1 MHSLLVIA
9 ILIVIA
15 WLLVKKY
22 RSNSLAKQQAVD
34 DHGEGGTSTDTANA
48 SRPSK
53 FPNIWTTAS
62 QTTGQTGGDV
72 PSPPAD
78 PPRADEP
85 ATAPVRRHVSR
96 TWMVLAAIALIVLLK
111 LTGHLNALVDVLVLL
126 FGIGLAL
133 VSVWGVVVWIHKGRP
148 ESGGPLD
155 IFSSSRAT
163 KAERFCRTGD
173 DMCSVGAY
181 EQAIESYDQAIDLD
195 NDFVMAYENRG
206 FAYSQI
212 GHNRAAI
219 RDYEEAIKRGPKTP
233 KDQLQSV
240 IEDLRHQRRDPGLG
254 IPLLPGEDDVSFE
267 SHLPTLW
274 MTKYRTIIGTSHG
287 DETGSRS
294 GPAQQKYRQPIQME
308 CLALTNQRLLI
319 LSRRADPDEVN
330 GFVLIQKYRFDLSAQ
345 RIREWIKIEQQYRSK
360 AMNDVRQTWQ
370 EEGVAGIIKGDYD
383 ERQFKTPLDPADKR
397 TVASTPLFPIIDINT
412 KWHLFGR
419 RNLSWGWKLLS
430 WAVWPLRLI
439 FSIQPWTGVRLHV
452 VLVQRG
458 APKWISNP
466 KGVLQGLFKATSHF
480 QDTSF
485 GEIQLCNKDHTELL
499 LKGLRPLVKEL
510 VEALGERSN
519 WRGV

>member
-1 MHSLLVIA
+1 MHSLLGIA
-9 ILIVIA
+9 ILIVIG

-34 DHGEGGTSTDTANA
+34 DHSEGGTSTDTANA

-53 FPNIWTTAS
+53 VPNIWTTAS
-62 QTTGQTGGDV
+62 QTTGQPGGDV

-111 LTGHLNALVDVLVLL
+111 LTGHLNALVDVLVWL

-133 VSVWGVVVWIHKGRP
+133 VSVWSVMVWIHKGRP
-148 ESGGPLD
+148 EYGGPLD
-155 IFSSSRAT
+155 VFSSSRAT
-163 KAERFCRTGD
+163 KAEHFCRTGD
-173 DMCSVGAY
+173 DMCSFGAY

-195 NDFVMAYENRG
+195 EAFVMAYENRG

-212 GHNRAAI
+212 GHNQAAI

-233 KDQLQSV
+233 KDQLESV
-240 IEDLRHQRRDPGLG
+240 IEDLRHQPCDPDLDT
-254 IPLLPGEDDVSFE
+254 PLLPGEMVLLKSY
-267 SHLPTLW
+267 LPTLW
-274 MTKYRTIIGTSHG
+274 MRKYRTVVGTSHG
-287 DETGSRS
+287 GETGQQS
-294 GPAQQKYRQPIQME
+294 GPVQQEYIEPIQME
-308 CLALTNQRLLI
+308 WLALTNQRLLI
-319 LSRRADPDEVN
+319 LS
-330 GFVLIQKYRFDLSAQ
+330 GHIQKYRFDLSAQ

-370 EEGVAGIIKGDYD
+370 EEGVAGIIKGDFD
-383 ERQFKTPLDPADKR
+383 DKQFNSPLDPGDKR

-430 WAVWPLRLI
+430 WAVLPLRLI

-452 VLVQRG
+452 VRVRRG
-458 APKWISNP
+458 EQKWISNP
-466 KGVLQGLFKATSHF
+466 KGVLQGLVKAASHF

-485 GEIQLCNKDHTELL
+485 GEIQLRNKEHTELL
-499 LKGLRPLVKEL
+499 LKGD
-510 VEALGERSN
+510 ALS
-519 WRGV
+519 